1 MKNFA
6 LIGVAGYIAP
16 RHLTAIHDT
25 GNNLEVAYD
34 KFDSVGR
41 LDSSFPDASFF
52 TEQELFERHISKLRN
67 TENHIQYLSV
77 CTPNFT
83 HD

>member
-41 LDSSFPDASFF
+41 LDSSFPNASFF

-67 TENHIQYLSV
+67 TENPI
-77 CTPNFT
+77 
-83 HD
+83 